1 MREFESHPEDKKRAV
16 RASIIVNVIL
26 LILLLFP
33 FMAFQV
39 PPPGEDGILVSF
51 GAPDM
56 GSGNDSPDTQQ
67 EEEVPPQPVE
77 ETPPPQEV
85 PEVVEEQTVKE
96 EVVTQEDPNAIALKK
111 QQEEEA
117 RKKAEAERQQ
127 RLEEQRRQEA
137 EAKKQAEYDEAKKQF
152 GDLFGEGKGETGTPG
167 NQGDPLGDPSSD
179 NLEGLSTGSGTIGGG
194 LGGRQVRY
202 KPQVVENSQKTGR
215 VVIRVC
221 VNDSGSVTEAV
232 FTQRGSTTGDSDL
245 VATAQKF
252 ARQYRFSESTV
263 SKQCGTITFDFKVQ

>member
-1 MREFESHPEDKKRAV
+1 MKEFESHPEDKKKAV
-16 RASIIVNVIL
+16 RATIIVNVVL
-26 LILLLFP
+26 LILLLLP

-56 GSGNDSPDTQQ
+56 GSGSDMPDTQQ
-67 EEEVPPQPVE
+67 EEEVPPQPAE
-77 ETPPPQEV
+77 ETPPPQE

-96 EVVTQEDPNAIALKK
+96 EVITQEDPNAIALQK
-111 QQEEEA
+111 QKEEEERRKREQERQKQLEEQKRREEEA
-117 RKKAEAERQQ
+117 RREAEY
-127 RLEEQRRQEA
+127 A
-137 EAKKQAEYDEAKKQF
+137 EAKKQF
-152 GDLFGEGKGETGTPG
+152 GDLFGEGKGETDTPG

-221 VNDSGSVTEAV
+221 VDDSGNVMQATFS
-232 FTQRGSTTGDSDL
+232 QKGSTTGDSDL

-252 ARQYRFSESTV
+252 ARQYRFSESSV

>member
-1 MREFESHPEDKKRAV
+1 MREFESHPEDKKKAV
-16 RASIIVNVIL
+16 RTSIIVNVIL
-26 LILLLFP
+26 LILLLIP

-127 RLEEQRRQEA
+127 RLEEQRRQEE
-137 EAKKQAEYDEAKKQF
+137 EAKKQAEYDQAKKQF

-215 VVIRVC
+215 VVISVC
-221 VNDSGSVTEAV
+221 VNASGEVTKAT
-232 FTQRGSTTGDSDL
+232 FSQKGSTTGDTDL
-245 VATAQKF
+245 LATARRF
-252 ARQYRFSESTV
+252 AREYRFSESTI
-263 SKQCGTITFDFKVQ
+263 SSQCGTITFDFKVQ